1 MGVKTSPT
9 PTATDTF
16 GDTWVPAGEACRR
29 LGLRIKWLRVEKQIT
44 QDELSERAGMF
55 RTYVSRVEAGRANP
69 TVTMLYQIAYALG
82 VPVGQLF
89 EESPAAA
96 PPRVMSLS
104 PRPGRGRV
112 TK

>member
-1 MGVKTSPT
+1 VNTPPSPT
-9 PTATDTF
+9 TTDTL
-16 GDTWVPAGEACRR
+16 GHTWVPAGEACKR
-29 LGLRIKWLRVEKQIT
+29 LGLRIKWLRSEKQIT

-69 TVTMLYQIAYALG
+69 TVTMLHQIAHALG

-89 EESPAAA
+89 EESPANA

>member
-1 MGVKTSPT
+1 MKST
-9 PTATDTF
+9 PAPPATETF
-16 GDTWVPAGEACRR
+16 GDNWVPAGEACKR
-29 LGLRIKWLRVEKQIT
+29 LGLRIKWLRSEKQIT
-44 QDELSERAGMF
+44 QEELSEKAGMF

-69 TVTMLYQIAYALG
+69 TVTMLYQIAHALG

-89 EESPAAA
+89 EESPTNA
-96 PPRVMSLS
+96 PPRVISTG

>member
-29 LGLRIKWLRVEKQIT
+29 LGLRLKWLRSEKQIT
-44 QDELSERAGMF
+44 QEELSERAGMF

-69 TVTMLYQIAYALG
+69 TVTMLYQLSHALG

-89 EESPAAA
+89 EESPSAA